1 VGIIQSKNVGIINGI
16 NQKQYL
22 SVASNIIVK
31 VDMLD
36 PSSDH
41 DDKKFFNDLFFEE
54 HIKVMSLVDRMTG
67 FNEKPTEPVLRTI
80 SLNIP
85 KKKYREFAVQLKQIT
100 DQLRSAEVDGKK
112 SDKVSVHLPFCFFY
126 HSMTS

>member
-1 VGIIQSKNVGIINGI
+1 
-16 NQKQYL
+16 
-22 SVASNIIVK
+22 
-31 VDMLD
+31 
-36 PSSDH
+36 
-41 DDKKFFNDLFFEE
+41 
-54 HIKVMSLVDRMTG
+54 MSLVDRMTG